1 MALITFLSDFGNC
14 DHYVAAV
21 KAKIY
26 SINPDARVLDI
37 SHGIARFNIA
47 HGSFVLKS
55 VFKSF
60 PEGTVH
66 LVAVNSN
73 YEVQPRFVG
82 LEVEKHYFVGPD
94 NGLLSLISD
103 QEAGAVV
110 QLPGPATNGIAHF
123 PEQDILGLAAAQL
136 AGGKTL
142 DEVGEPYG
150 QMKRMINKQVRATRQ
165 KISGSVIHVD
175 HFGNLITNIAYRDF
189 EILSKDKKYK
199 INYGR
204 TFASEIHQSVA
215 SVVQGESFHIFNSLG
230 LLEIGINMGNGS
242 ELLGLSY
249 DSPVHII
256 FEDQNQ

>member
-1 MALITFLSDFGNC
+1 MALITFMSDFGDC

-26 SINPDARVLDI
+26 SINPDARMLDI

-73 YEVQPRFVG
+73 YDIQPRFVG

-110 QLPGPATNGIAHF
+110 LLPRPATNGISYF
-123 PEQDILGLAAAQL
+123 PERDILAQAAAKL
-136 AGGKTL
+136 AVGKSL
-142 DEVGEPYG
+142 DEIGEPYG
-150 QMKRMINKQVRATRQ
+150 QMKRMINKQARATKQ

-175 HFGNLITNIAYRDF
+175 HYGNLITNIQYKDF

-204 TFASEIHQSVA
+204 TFADQIHPSIA

-242 ELLGLSY
+242 ELLGLGY
-249 DSPVHII
+249 DSQVHII
-256 FEDQNQ
+256 FEDQH

>member
-1 MALITFLSDFGNC
+1 MALITFLSDFGDC

-26 SINPDARVLDI
+26 SINPDASVMDI

-103 QEAGAVV
+103 QETGRVV
-110 QLPGPATNGIAHF
+110 LLPGQATNGIAYF
-123 PEQDILGLAAAQL
+123 PERDALGKAAALL
-136 AGGKTL
+136 AGGKNL
-142 DEVGEPYG
+142 EEVGEPYEH
-150 QMKRMINKQVRATRQ
+150 MKRMINKQVKATRK

-175 HFGNLITNIAYRDF
+175 HYGNLITNIPYQDF
-189 EILSKDKKYK
+189 EILSKNKKYK

-204 TFASEIHQSVA
+204 NFSDEIHQSVA
-215 SVVQGESFHIFNSLG
+215 SVVQGESFHVFNSLG
-230 LLEIGINMGNGS
+230 LLEIGINLGNGS
-242 ELLGLSY
+242 ELLGLKY

-256 FEDQNQ
+256 FED

>member
-26 SINPDARVLDI
+26 GVDSNIKTLDI

-55 VFKSF
+55 VFRSF

-66 LVAVNSN
+66 LVAVNSG
-73 YEVQPRFVG
+73 YQVQPKFIA
-82 LEVEKHYFVGPD
+82 LEVENHYFVGPD

-103 QEAGAVV
+103 SQGSKVVKLPEAEN
-110 QLPGPATNGIAHF
+110 NGHGYF
-123 PEQDILGLAAAQL
+123 PERDTMGLAAAQL
-136 AGGKTL
+136 AAGKKL
-142 DEVGEPYG
+142 EEIGEPYE

-175 HFGNLITNIAYRDF
+175 HYGNLITNIEYRDF
-189 EILSKDKKYK
+189 EILSKNKKYK

-204 TFASEIHQSVA
+204 TFADEIHAYQA

-242 ELLGLSY
+242 ELLGLEY

-256 FEDQNQ
+256 FED

>member
-1 MALITFLSDFGNC
+1 MALITFLSDFGDC

-26 SINPDARVLDI
+26 SINPDASVMDI

-103 QEAGAVV
+103 RETGSVV
-110 QLPGPATNGIAHF
+110 LLPLPATNGIAYF
-123 PEQDILGLAAAQL
+123 PERDVLGQAAAML
-136 AGGKTL
+136 AGGKNL

-150 QMKRMINKQVRATRQ
+150 HMKRMINKQVKATRK

-175 HFGNLITNIAYRDF
+175 HYGNLITNIPYHDF
-189 EILSKDKKYK
+189 EILSKNKKYK

-204 TFASEIHQSVA
+204 NFSDEIHQSVA
-215 SVVQGESFHIFNSLG
+215 SVVQGESFHVFNSLG
-230 LLEIGINMGNGS
+230 LLEIGINLGNGS
-242 ELLGLSY
+242 ELLGLKY

-256 FEDQNQ
+256 FED

>member
-1 MALITFLSDFGNC
+1 MALITFLSDFGDC

-26 SINPDARVLDI
+26 SANPEARVLDI

-73 YEVQPRFVG
+73 YEVQPKFVG
-82 LEVEKHYFVGPD
+82 LEVENHYFIGPD
-94 NGLLSLISD
+94 NGLLSLVSD
-103 QEAGAVV
+103 REPGSVV
-110 QLPGPATNGIAHF
+110 LLPKPSTNGVAYF
-123 PEQDILGLAAAQL
+123 AERDMMALAAAQL
-136 AGGKTL
+136 AAGKAL
-142 DEVGEPYG
+142 GDIGEPYG
-150 QMKRMINKQVRATRQ
+150 QMKRMINKQVRATKQ

-175 HFGNLITNIAYRDF
+175 HYGNLITNIEYRDF
-189 EILSKDKKYK
+189 ELLSKNKKYK

-204 TFASEIHQSVA
+204 TFANEIHQSIA
-215 SVVQGESFHIFNSLG
+215 SVVQGESFHVFNSLG

-256 FEDQNQ
+256 FED